1 MNKSSLDIAMVLCYN
16 LAILSGTACLVQFYD
31 WSGWWFLFAG
41 LCMLSIKTKET
52 KED

>member
-1 MNKSSLDIAMVLCYN
+1 MNKHSLDVAMVLCYN
-16 LAILSGTACLVQFYD
+16 LEILSGTACLVQFYD

-41 LCMLSIKTKET
+41 LCMTSIKTKT